1 VVARKHADQRL
12 TAILAADVVGY
23 SRLMEA
29 DERATLS
36 SLDASR
42 AVFQEH
48 VTGHGGR
55 IFDTA
60 GDSVLAVLQSA
71 IGAVEAAI
79 AIQDEL
85 YGRNESLPEDQ
96 RMHFRLGVNLGDVIE
111 KDDGSVYG
119 SGVNVAARLENLA
132 DPGGICI
139 SDKVQVEI
147 EGKLDLGT
155 EFIGE
160 HEVKNIARPVRAF
173 RVNADPAAQDV
184 ADTAPPLALPD
195 KPSIAVLPFTNLG
208 GDPQQEYFADGIAE
222 DLITALSCIR
232 WLFVTA
238 RNSTFAYKGQSP
250 DVRRVGKDL
259 GVHYV
264 VEGSVRKGGERVRIT
279 AQLVDAATGNHIWA
293 EHYDRNL
300 SDIFALQDEISE
312 TMVAALQG
320 EVGEFERERAH
331 RKPPESLDAW
341 ESYQRGMWHLWRYNA
356 KDMAEAR
363 RLFQRAADLDPH
375 FAQAVAALGFTLFV
389 DVILAF
395 TNTPLETLEQAL
407 RFANQAV
414 ALDDKEAMAH
424 HTFGRVQTLRGEYDA
439 AIAELRTA
447 IDLNPSSA
455 MAHNGLGMAFW
466 LTGQLDE
473 AISEYDTAIRLS
485 PRDPGAWGFYNL
497 RAQARFFMGDYEA
510 AVEDARSA
518 IMRPS
523 AKFHPHPVLASA
535 LALLDRREEAK
546 IALDKLLEIKP
557 DFSPNDI
564 FSAFSP
570 LNPEALR
577 PRFKT
582 WIDGLRKAGLDIPDE
597 LTAAD

>member
-1 VVARKHADQRL
+1 
-12 TAILAADVVGY
+12 LAADVVGY

-55 IFDTA
+55 IVDTA

>member
-55 IFDTA
+55 IVDTA

-485 PRDPGAWGFYNL
+485 PRGPGAWGFYNL

>member
-55 IFDTA
+55 IVDTA